1 MYCFPFC
8 LLNSS
13 GSRASSHRLAA
24 MEEAVER
31 VRNFIAKAQTR
42 AGDIDQEISALE
54 ATLAVRGSLPP
65 DVALR
70 KELVI
75 INDERSS
82 HRLIYR
88 EAF

>member
-1 MYCFPFC
+1 
-8 LLNSS
+8 
-13 GSRASSHRLAA
+13 